1 MVRNDDPTPP
11 PSVTDNPQVTRE
23 VVYGG
28 TVLTTYNHVE
38 TAPYVLRGGSPR
50 RTLASAIAKA
60 YRRGAGR
67 PL

>member
-1 MVRNDDPTPP
+1 MVRDDDHTPP
-11 PSVTDNPQVTRE
+11 PTATDKPQVTRE

-50 RTLASAIAKA
+50 RASASAVAKA

-67 PL
+67 SL